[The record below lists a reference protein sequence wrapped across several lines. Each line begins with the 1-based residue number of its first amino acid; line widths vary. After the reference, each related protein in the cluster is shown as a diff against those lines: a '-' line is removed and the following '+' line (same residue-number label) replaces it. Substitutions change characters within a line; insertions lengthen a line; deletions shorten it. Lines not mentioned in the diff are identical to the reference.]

1 MLLYYQDD
9 KKRTS
14 RRTVDN
20 SYRRNI
26 SRTITNCLIRMIK
39 LNPFDFNQMMSE
51 IKKEVDDREFQS
63 VPEEVMAEQAVRE
76 SLSKVS
82 PEVREKIRDGKP
94 F

>member
-1 MLLYYQDD
+1 MSFVPCPHIGGLAE
-9 KKRTS
+9 
-14 RRTVDN
+14 N
-20 SYRRNI
+20 
-26 SRTITNCLIRMIK
+26 LIFNKQEMK
-39 LNPFDFNQMMSE
+39 LNPKDFNQMISRTDTIPTFEEAMDA
-51 IKKEVDDREFQS
+51 IRATREFQS

>member
-1 MLLYYQDD
+1 M
-9 KKRTS
+9 T
-14 RRTVDN
+14 
-20 SYRRNI
+20 
-26 SRTITNCLIRMIK
+26 K
-39 LNPFDFNQMMSE
+39 LNPFNFDQMISRTDTIPTFEEAMDA
-51 IKKEVDDREFQS
+51 IRATREFQS

>member
-1 MLLYYQDD
+1 M
-9 KKRTS
+9 
-14 RRTVDN
+14 
-20 SYRRNI
+20 
-26 SRTITNCLIRMIK
+26 K
-39 LNPFDFNQMMSE
+39 LNPKDFNQMISRTDTIPTFEEAMDA
-51 IKKEVDDREFQS
+51 IRATREFQS